1 MPKSS
6 FDVDASVPEPTGGNA
21 SARSRLPKS
30 NFNSEMDYPDQ
41 GSSELETPG
50 QGNRKK
56 MTGPTQV
63 VPGSASGDTSFI
75 PQGSSKISQPPQ
87 VTAEDI
93 DISDDVAAIFE
104 GSDLSEEFKYK
115 AHAIFEAAVVSKI
128 NEKLEE
134 ITNDLQ
140 EEIYDIQEQIA
151 YEITEKVDAY
161 LNYVVEEWMAENQL
175 AVELGVK
182 TEMTESFLRGLKTL
196 FEDHYVDIPEDKTEV
211 LDELVDRIDELESDL
226 SEQIETNVSL
236 NSRLIEFEKEMA
248 FLEVS
253 EGLTEIQ
260 TAKLESLAESI
271 SFTNSEDFKERLE
284 SLKESYF
291 PSSSYIY
298 ESSNVNFENE
308 EEYVDISESTVRGID
323 PGVRT
328 YVDAISRTVK
338 K

>member
-1 MPKSS
+1 
-6 FDVDASVPEPTGGNA
+6 
-21 SARSRLPKS
+21 
-30 NFNSEMDYPDQ
+30 
-41 GSSELETPG
+41 
-50 QGNRKK
+50 
-56 MTGPTQV
+56 
-63 VPGSASGDTSFI
+63 
-75 PQGSSKISQPPQ
+75 
-87 VTAEDI
+87 
-93 DISDDVAAIFE
+93 
-104 GSDLSEEFKYK
+104 
-115 AHAIFEAAVVSKI
+115 
-128 NEKLEE
+128 
-134 ITNDLQ
+134 
-140 EEIYDIQEQIA
+140 
-151 YEITEKVDAY
+151 
-161 LNYVVEEWMAENQL
+161 
-175 AVELGVK
+175 
-182 TEMTESFLRGLKTL
+182 LKTL